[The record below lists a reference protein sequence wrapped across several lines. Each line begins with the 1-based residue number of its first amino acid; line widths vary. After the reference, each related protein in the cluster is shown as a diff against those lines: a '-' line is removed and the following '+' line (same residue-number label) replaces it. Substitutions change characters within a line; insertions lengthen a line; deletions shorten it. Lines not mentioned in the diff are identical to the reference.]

1 MAALGGG
8 NFQTGDISFAQP
20 AYCTRVI
27 NDLLVLNANST
38 KESVMGEVNTAVP
51 LYYNISA
58 GAGEGMGCPFNF
70 P

>member
-1 MAALGGG
+1 MAALGAGIFKPG
-8 NFQTGDISFAQP
+8 AFLSHNLH
-20 AYCTRVI
+20 TRVI